1 MKKLRFNS
9 TLNHKRDGYNTYEV
23 SVEKVVTLYGN
34 EFLRLKNDTLDDNYW
49 IARYHK
55 LMRIDI
61 NDIAHCVL
69 FVDSESGDG
78 ILVDSEGAKY
88 ARKSQF
94 NPNARALIENNELT
108 EAERRIHERLKEIT
122 KGIAVKAH
130 CGDKRVYF
138 EDVLTEET
146 MDEIK
151 TDFIQAVG
159 EMLEQREDIRSVQ
172 INELDI
178 PFQSEIEVEAKPLQT
193 EEEMEISQ
201 NEEPKMNLKM

>member
-9 TLNHKRDGYNTYEV
+9 TLNHKRESYNTYEV

-55 LMRIDI
+55 LMCIDI

-94 NPNARALIENNELT
+94 IPNARALIENNELT

-130 CGDKRVYF
+130 CGDKCVYF
-138 EDVLTEET
+138 EDVLNEET

-151 TDFIQAVG
+151 TAFIQAVG

-172 INELDI
+172 IHELDI
-178 PFQSEIEVEAKPLQT
+178 PFQSEIEVEYKPLQT

-201 NEEPKMNLKM
+201 NEEPEMNLKM

>member
-1 MKKLRFNS
+1 M
-9 TLNHKRDGYNTYEV
+9 
-23 SVEKVVTLYGN
+23 
-34 EFLRLKNDTLDDNYW
+34 
-49 IARYHK
+49 
-55 LMRIDI
+55 
-61 NDIAHCVL
+61 
-69 FVDSESGDG
+69 
-78 ILVDSEGAKY
+78 
-88 ARKSQF
+88 
-94 NPNARALIENNELT
+94 
-108 EAERRIHERLKEIT
+108 
-122 KGIAVKAH
+122 KAH